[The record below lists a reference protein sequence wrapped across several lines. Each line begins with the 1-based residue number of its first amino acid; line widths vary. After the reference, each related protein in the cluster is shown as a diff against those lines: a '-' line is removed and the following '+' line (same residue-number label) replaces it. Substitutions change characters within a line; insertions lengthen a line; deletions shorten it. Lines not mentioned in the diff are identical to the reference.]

1 MKALDEVGD
10 LQIRTVAAVVMLFV
24 VALLFLNIYLRSGW
38 IWLISIAMMIVAV
51 IVYFIP
57 TVRK

>member
-1 MKALDEVGD
+1 MRVVE
-10 LQIRTVAAVVMLFV
+10 LQIRTVAAILMLFV
-24 VALLFLNIYLRSGW
+24 VALLFLNNFLKSGW

-57 TVRK
+57 TLRK